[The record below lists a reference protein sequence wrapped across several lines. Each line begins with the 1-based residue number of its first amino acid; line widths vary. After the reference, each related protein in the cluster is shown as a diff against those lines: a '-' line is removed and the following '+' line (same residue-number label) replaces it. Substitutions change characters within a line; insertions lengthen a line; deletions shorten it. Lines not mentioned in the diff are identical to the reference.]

1 MSSMNVKWDDVK
13 ADYKKKD
20 ERIAELTELL
30 QMCSDDMYMGTGI
43 IRKKTALKLMAAQ
56 RAGLI
61 NAPE

>member
-1 MSSMNVKWDDVK
+1 MKWSEVLESFK
-13 ADYKKKD
+13 QKD

-30 QMCSDDMYMGTGI
+30 QMCSDDMYTGTGI
-43 IRKKTALKLMAAQ
+43 IRKKTAIKLMTAQ